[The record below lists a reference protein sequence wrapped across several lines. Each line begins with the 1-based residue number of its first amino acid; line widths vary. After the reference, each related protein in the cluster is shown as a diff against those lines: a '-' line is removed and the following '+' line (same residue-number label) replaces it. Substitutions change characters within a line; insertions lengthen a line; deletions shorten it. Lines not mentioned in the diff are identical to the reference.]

1 MGWNRFDSNYSL
13 YLPRMKKNF
22 GTSSN
27 LLKQRL
33 TLLLVMFLCFFVSSV
48 EYLPTDAEQVR
59 TEQNTDNPDQ
69 TIISVDL
76 DAVVP
81 FAVQVADTIFY
92 LIYQIFSFEL
102 KLPTLQAVSASIPN
116 SLVET
121 LFERIISTKG
131 P

>member
-1 MGWNRFDSNYSL
+1 
-13 YLPRMKKNF
+13 MKKNF

-27 LLKQRL
+27 LIKQRL
-33 TLLLVMFLCFFVSSV
+33 TLLLVLILCFFVSSI
-48 EYLPTDAEQVR
+48 EYLPTGIDQVQ
-59 TEQNTDNPDQ
+59 TEQSAENPDQ
-69 TIISVDL
+69 TIVSVAL

-81 FAVQVADTIFY
+81 FAVQVAETVFY

-102 KLPTLQAVSASIPN
+102 KLPTLQAISACIPG

>member
-1 MGWNRFDSNYSL
+1 
-13 YLPRMKKNF
+13 MKKVFN
-22 GTSSN
+22 TSSS
-27 LLKQRL
+27 LVKQRL
-33 TLLLVMFLCFFVSSV
+33 TLLVVLILCFFISSV
-48 EYLPTDAEQVR
+48 EYLPADTQKIH
-59 TEQNTDNPDQ
+59 TEQGSENPDQ
-69 TIISVDL
+69 TIISVAL

-81 FAVQVADTIFY
+81 FAVQVADTVLY

>member
-1 MGWNRFDSNYSL
+1 
-13 YLPRMKKNF
+13 MKKNF

-27 LLKQRL
+27 LWKQRL
-33 TLLLVMFLCFFVSSV
+33 TMLLVLFLCFFVSSV
-48 EYLPTDAEQVR
+48 EYLPSAADQVN
-59 TEQNTDNPDQ
+59 TEQTAENPDQ
-69 TIISVDL
+69 TIISVAL

-81 FAVQVADTIFY
+81 FAVQVADTVLY